1 MDSAFM
7 QKILRRF
14 TSGKKLPATQL
25 EELLQGGFIIST
37 TDDTDYQLT
46 VAGAQLLQK
55 GSHQ

>member
-1 MDSAFM
+1 M

-55 GSHQ
+55 GPHQ